1 MKVLIISPHFPPING
16 ADMHRIRQSLPYYRD
31 WDWETTVAAVEPSYV
46 EGSRDALL
54 EQSIPADTRIIRIKA
69 FDTKWTRKFGL
80 GSLALR
86 SLWFYWKTVNRL
98 LRREHFDLIFFST
111 TQFPLLILGNYWK
124 KRFGIPYVIDMQDP
138 WYNDYYETHPWVK
151 RPPKYWF
158 ASRLNKYLEPIA
170 MRHVSALIAVSDAY
184 NKTLRERY
192 PHIQSGQ
199 CHTIT
204 FGAAER
210 DFQIV
215 QASGVQQQIFSPSPD
230 HVNIVYAGI
239 ANSSMQQALQILMG
253 SLKSG
258 LARWPEVFRAVR
270 LHFIGTTYAPNGKAE
285 SAIEPIAQEA
295 GISSYVQEYPERL
308 PYFQTLRLLLDADIL
323 LIIGS
328 DDPNYTASKLYPYI
342 LARKPLLAIFHEN
355 SSILR
360 AIKEINA
367 GYCIPFG
374 VPGKEAELAAQTASI
389 LHDWILKLPFAPPL
403 NWSFVEP
410 HLAATKTAEQVRV
423 FNQAIKADA

>member
-1 MKVLIISPHFPPING
+1 
-16 ADMHRIRQSLPYYRD
+16 
-31 WDWETTVAAVEPSYV
+31 
-46 EGSRDALL
+46 
-54 EQSIPADTRIIRIKA
+54 
-69 FDTKWTRKFGL
+69 
-80 GSLALR
+80 
-86 SLWFYWKTVNRL
+86 
-98 LRREHFDLIFFST
+98 
-111 TQFPLLILGNYWK
+111 
-124 KRFGIPYVIDMQDP
+124 
-138 WYNDYYETHPWVK
+138 
-151 RPPKYWF
+151 
-158 ASRLNKYLEPIA
+158 
-170 MRHVSALIAVSDAY
+170 
-184 NKTLRERY
+184 
-192 PHIQSGQ
+192 
-199 CHTIT
+199 
-204 FGAAER
+204 
-210 DFQIV
+210 
-215 QASGVQQQIFSPSPD
+215 
-230 HVNIVYAGI
+230 
-239 ANSSMQQALQILMG
+239 
-253 SLKSG
+253 
-258 LARWPEVFRAVR
+258 VR

-342 LARKPLLAIFHEN
+342 LARKPLLVIFHEN